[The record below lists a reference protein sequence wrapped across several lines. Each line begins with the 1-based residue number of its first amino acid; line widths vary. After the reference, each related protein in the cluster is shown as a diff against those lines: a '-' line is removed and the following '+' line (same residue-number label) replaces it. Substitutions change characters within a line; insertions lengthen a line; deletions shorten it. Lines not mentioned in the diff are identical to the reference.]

1 MRDYAC
7 GGHSYDGHTGIDSIV
22 RSFREVRIGVP
33 VFAALDGR
41 VLSVQRALGGDF
53 KLRLERDQLR
63 QPRQALSDVISRTS
77 VKPSETRTCS
87 VTPSDGRRAGPT
99 VASAAVTG

>member
-7 GGHSYDGHTGIDSIV
+7 GGQSYDGHTGIDSII

-41 VLSVQRALGGDF
+41 VLSVQQGVGGDF
-53 KLRLERDQLR
+53 NW
-63 QPRQALSDVISRTS
+63 
-77 VKPSETRTCS
+77 
-87 VTPSDGRRAGPT
+87 GPT
-99 VASAAVTG
+99 VSSFDNHVILDHGGEQQSVYGHLLGRSITVEGR